1 MGDTIKEL
9 MVALKSMDERL
20 NNRMDKIDEHSNSIL
35 CEFKSVRKEISG
47 LCEKQITFSAE
58 LTSVQH
64 EVERLKQFSID
75 SEVVIFG
82 VPSSVNENLFEKIN
96 EVFDKYK
103 IEMKE
108 SDFKSIYRLR
118 SKDNSTNVSPI
129 CINFLN
135 KSFKETIMKLQKKF
149 GPVLLQQIVP
159 NLPASDKNKILIK
172 NRMTPY
178 YITLLKEAVQF
189 KSSMKYEFA
198 WFQNGEVLLKKNA
211 ESKIIKVPNKSFLET
226 LMNAE
231 KDRS

>member
-1 MGDTIKEL
+1 MGDTIKDL

-20 NNRMDKIDEHSNSIL
+20 NKRMDKIDEHSNSIL
-35 CEFKSVRKEISG
+35 CEFKSIRKEISG
-47 LCEKQITFSAE
+47 LCAKQITLSTE

-82 VPSSVNENLFEKIN
+82 VPSSDKENLFEKTN
-96 EVFDKYK
+96 EVLDKYS
-103 IEMKE
+103 IEIKE
-108 SDFKSIYRLR
+108 SDCKSIYRLR
-118 SKDNSTNVSPI
+118 SKGNSTNIPPI

-135 KSFKETIMKLQKKF
+135 KTVKERIMSSQKKF

-159 NLPASDKNKILIK
+159 KLPASDKNKILIK

-198 WFQNGEVLLKKNA
+198 WFQNCEILLKKNA
-211 ESKIIKVPNKSFLET
+211 ESKVIKVPNKLFLEA
-226 LMNAE
+226 LMEAE
-231 KDRS
+231 NKI